1 MIPRLLYVQED
12 HHVAATAQVEPEV
25 VFPDVPVA
33 DIVLW
38 LLEVNVVQAGG
49 HSLDNQ
55 PLLLPGLED
64 DDAHADEGEAR
75 HMTTK
80 HNFSQNIFK
89 MSLYSF
95 EESYTSLVLRPH
107 L

>member
-25 VFPDVPVA
+25 VFHDVPVA

-49 HSLDNQ
+49 HSLANQ

-64 DDAHADEGEAR
+64 EDAQADEGEAR

-80 HNFSQNIFK
+80 HNF
-89 MSLYSF
+89 
-95 EESYTSLVLRPH
+95 
-107 L
+107 